1 MIFNQSDSK
10 CTVHYARIWS
20 TYDIGMEE
28 KFMKPNTNPK
38 CSIGNKNM
46 KEADHTRPNPFPI
59 TKHTT
64 EIYAE
69 EVFFTEMPAVSEILP
84 TRRLKISSVELKPD
98 LIF

>member
-1 MIFNQSDSK
+1 
-10 CTVHYARIWS
+10 
-20 TYDIGMEE
+20 
-28 KFMKPNTNPK
+28 
-38 CSIGNKNM
+38 M

-69 EVFFTEMPAVSEILP
+69 QVVFTEMPAVSEILP

-98 LIF
+98 